1 MLWAVRWVG
10 RRTMFIAGAASSRET
25 RKNPG
30 DANFVGCVQLTN
42 ILAQALDFQED
53 VCKLECFLKF
63 MHFN

>member
-1 MLWAVRWVG
+1 
-10 RRTMFIAGAASSRET
+10 MFIAGAASSRET

-30 DANFVGCVQLTN
+30 DANFIGCVQLTN